1 LKGKKLLLL
10 SLLLAMAAAGSVYSY
25 LNQLEQKS
33 KMLAEMV
40 SVLVAKQEIP
50 ARTELNQSMFI
61 ETDVPKVALHQE
73 AVTDKAAL
81 AGAFA
86 RERMVAG
93 EQVLSTRLVF
103 TQDKKGLA
111 YKISAGHRAVTIPVN
126 NVSGVAGFI
135 LPGDFVDC
143 IVTIDPPAADSQT
156 VTALVAA
163 NIRVL
168 ASGQY
173 TLNESEEVLIVDT
186 LTLDVPVESVSAI
199 IQASERGSLRLVL
212 RSVAEDSGR
221 QVQTHRISQF
231 Q

>member
-1 LKGKKLLLL
+1 MKGKKLLLL
-10 SLLLAMAAAGSVYSY
+10 SFLFAVAAAGAVYAY
-25 LNQLEQKS
+25 LNQIEQKS
-33 KMLAEMV
+33 KMAADTV
-40 SVLVAKQEIP
+40 SVLIAKQEIP
-50 ARTELNQSMFI
+50 ARTKLDGSMFI
-61 ETDVPKVALHQE
+61 EIDVPRVALHHE
-73 AVTDKAAL
+73 ALTDKAAL

-86 RERMVAG
+86 RERMVSG

-103 TQDKKGLA
+103 TQDNHGLA
-111 YKISAGHRAVTIPVN
+111 YKVSVGYRAVTIPVN
-126 NVSGVAGFI
+126 SVSGVAGYI

-143 IVTIDPPAADSQT
+143 IVTIDPPVEGSQT

-173 TLNESEEVLIVDT
+173 TFNENEEVLIVDT
-186 LTLDVPVESVSAI
+186 LTLDVPAERVTAL

-212 RSVAEDSGR
+212 RSVAENSGR
-221 QVQTHRISQF
+221 QLQPHRINQF